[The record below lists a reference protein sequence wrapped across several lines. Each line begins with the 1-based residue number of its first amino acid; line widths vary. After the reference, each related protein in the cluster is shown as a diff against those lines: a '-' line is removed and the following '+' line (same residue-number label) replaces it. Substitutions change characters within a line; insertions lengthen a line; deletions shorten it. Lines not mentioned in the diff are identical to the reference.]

1 MDIKGSVL
9 VELSRHLDTTPNYLL
24 GVEDK
29 EEDAFAV
36 EMKSLLHQIKDEK
49 IKKILLTQISAI
61 VSM

>member
-1 MDIKGSVL
+1 M
-9 VELSRHLDTTPNYLL
+9 ELSEHLDTTPNYLL
-24 GVEDK
+24 GVEGK
-29 EEDAFAV
+29 EEDAFAA

>member
-1 MDIKGSVL
+1 M
-9 VELSRHLDTTPNYLL
+9 ELSRHLDTTPNYLL